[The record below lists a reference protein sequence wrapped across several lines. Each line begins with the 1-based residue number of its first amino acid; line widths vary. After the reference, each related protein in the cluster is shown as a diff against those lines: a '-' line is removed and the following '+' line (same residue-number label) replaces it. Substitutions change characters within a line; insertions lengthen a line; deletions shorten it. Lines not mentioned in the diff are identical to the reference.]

1 LISNREG
8 MIPSLNHLSATSQNL
23 LVAFHSAALLMI
35 DDGHRPAGTHQFTPF
50 IVVKSRQAHRDTEKG
65 PIPTALWTAI
75 MTIVVTAA
83 VIGCAGSKTADKMKP
98 QDRIVPC
105 PDTPNCVSSEA
116 QDPRHAVAPM
126 QLAGNPEKAWVQI
139 RAKVDALPR
148 SRIVAATEHYLH
160 ATLKSR
166 LFGFIDDLELKLD
179 PQTNMIGIRSA
190 SRTGAYDLGVNRRR
204 VENLR
209 QQLKAAALIR

>member
-1 LISNREG
+1 
-8 MIPSLNHLSATSQNL
+8 
-23 LVAFHSAALLMI
+23 
-35 DDGHRPAGTHQFTPF
+35 
-50 IVVKSRQAHRDTEKG
+50 
-65 PIPTALWTAI
+65 
-75 MTIVVTAA
+75 MTIVVTVA
-83 VIGCAGSKTADKMKP
+83 VIGCAGSQTAYNMKS
-98 QDRIVPC
+98 QDRFATC
-105 PDTPNCVSSEA
+105 PDTPNCVSSET

-126 QLAGNPEKAWVQI
+126 QLAGNSEKEWAEI
-139 RAKVDALPR
+139 RTVVGALPR
-148 SRIVAATEHYLH
+148 SRIVTATEHYLH

-179 PQTNMIGIRSA
+179 PHTKMIGIRSA